1 MATAAGPLLAC
12 WLSAQAFLVGFPEIC
27 PALCSEG
34 IWHFSGRL
42 ADWHNL
48 PTCVCGPG
56 RGALIIE
63 AEYSCLC
70 IQRQAQHLVRGRGS
84 RDACSGWGRDEH
96 LQVLAVWA
104 WKQRQILFSMFHRF
118 ILGQNI

>member
-1 MATAAGPLLAC
+1 MAAAAGPLLAC
-12 WLSAQAFLVGFPEIC
+12 WLSAQAFLVGFPEIY

-48 PTCVCGPG
+48 STSVRGPG

-63 AEYSCLC
+63 AEHSRLC
-70 IQRQAQHLVRGRGS
+70 IQGQVQHLAHGKGS
-84 RDACSGWGRDEH
+84 RDAFSGWRHDEH
-96 LQVLAVWA
+96 LQMLAVWV
-104 WKQRQILFSMFHRF
+104 WKQRQIVFSMFHSF
-118 ILGQNI
+118 VLDQNI

>member
-12 WLSAQAFLVGFPEIC
+12 WLSAQAFLVGFPGISC
-27 PALCSEG
+27 PALCSKG

-48 PTCVCGPG
+48 STSVRGPG

-63 AEYSCLC
+63 AERSCLC
-70 IQRQAQHLVRGRGS
+70 SQWQTQHLVGVQEMHVQGGGTTNT
-84 RDACSGWGRDEH
+84 C
-96 LQVLAVWA
+96 
-104 WKQRQILFSMFHRF
+104 KY
-118 ILGQNI
+118 